1 MHPLTWQLSWY
12 DMTLSNK
19 AVAIVAFNIHCLS
32 LLAGLQMSQKIVK
45 EREPVAA
52 ELIVDISVSME
63 YTEYL
68 SPCLKYYQNRK

>member
-1 MHPLTWQLSWY
+1 
-12 DMTLSNK
+12 MTLSNK
-19 AVAIVAFNIHCLS
+19 AVAVVAFNIHCLS

-68 SPCLKYYQNRK
+68 SPLKYYQNRK